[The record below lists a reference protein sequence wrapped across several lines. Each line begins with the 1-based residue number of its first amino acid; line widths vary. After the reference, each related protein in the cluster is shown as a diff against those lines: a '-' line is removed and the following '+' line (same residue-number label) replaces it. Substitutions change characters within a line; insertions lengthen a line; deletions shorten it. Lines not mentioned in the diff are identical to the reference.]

1 VTSRRYDALVFGGGS
16 AGMAAAARIAAAGF
30 AVAVLERE
38 QELGGVLNQCIHS
51 GFGLKVFRE
60 DLTGPEYA
68 ERFCE
73 RLAAAP
79 GVQVYLQTTAQEVG
93 APSAAAPAAPPAA
106 AAASP
111 NGPARSQAPLTVYG
125 YSRRH
130 GILELGARAGVLAMG
145 CRERNRG
152 NVGIPGTRPSGVF
165 TAGFAQRLVNIDGYL
180 PGRRVVIVGSG
191 DIGLIMARRLTWAG
205 AQVLGVVEIQSYP
218 SGLTRNVV
226 QCLNDFGIPLHL
238 SHVVTRILG
247 ANRVEAVEVSPLAGG
262 VTRPDKAFR
271 LDCDTV
277 LLSVGLL
284 PDTELAKKLGVALNP
299 ETGGPLVDAGLQT
312 SVPGVFAC
320 GNLLHVHDLVD
331 YVTEEAERCGARVAE
346 YLAGEYEGLQHRVA
360 PGANVRY
367 VVPNRYFP
375 GRDNR
380 FYLRSLVVKN
390 QARLEVRLGGE
401 LAKQRRLAHVQPSE
415 MVSFTLKPA
424 DLSGLPAGP
433 DRTLEVSIA

>member
-1 VTSRRYDALVFGGGS
+1 VTSKRYDALVFGGGS

-30 AVAVLERE
+30 SVAVLERE

-73 RLAAAP
+73 ALAAAP
-79 GVQVYLQTTAQEVG
+79 GVDVYLETTAQEVG
-93 APSAAAPAAPPAA
+93 SASRP
-106 AAASP
+106 
-111 NGPARSQAPLTVYG
+111 GFEARGAEAPLTVFG

-130 GILELGARAGVLAMG
+130 GILQLGARVEVLAMG

-165 TAGFAQRLVNIDGYL
+165 TAGFAQRLLNVDGYL
-180 PGRRVVIVGSG
+180 PGRRAVIVGSG

-226 QCLNDFGIPLHL
+226 QCLNDFGIPLFL

-247 ANRVEAVEVSPLAGG
+247 RNRVEGVEVSPLADG
-262 VTRPDKAFR
+262 VPRLDKSFR

-284 PDTELAKKLGVALNP
+284 PDTELAKKLGVELNP

-331 YVTEEAERCGARVAE
+331 FVTEEAERCAGQVCE
-346 YLAGEYEGLQHRVA
+346 YLAGEYERLQHRVA

-380 FYLRSLVVKN
+380 FYLRSLLVKN
-390 QARLEVRLGGE
+390 QARLEVRIGGE
-401 LAKQRRLAHVQPSE
+401 KVKQRRLPHVQPSE

-424 DLSGLPAGP
+424 ALAGLPARA
-433 DRTLEVSIA
+433 DQTLEVSIA

>member
-1 VTSRRYDALVFGGGS
+1 VISRRYDALVFGGGS

-30 AVAVLERE
+30 SVAVLERE
-38 QELGGVLNQCIHS
+38 RELGGVLNQCIHS

-79 GVQVYLQTTAQEVG
+79 GVDVYLETTAQEVG
-93 APSAAAPAAPPAA
+93 APRAAPALAAPAPAA
-106 AAASP
+106 TAPGAT
-111 NGPARSQAPLTVYG
+111 APLTVYG

-130 GILELGARAGVLAMG
+130 GVLQLDARAGVLAMG

-247 ANRVEAVEVSPLAGG
+247 RNRVEAVEVSPLANG
-262 VTRPDKAFR
+262 VPRPDKAFR

-331 YVTEEAERCGARVAE
+331 YVTEEAERCGERVAE
-346 YLAGEYEGLQHRVA
+346 YLSGQYEGLQHRVA

-401 LAKQRRLAHVQPSE
+401 LAKQRRLPHVQPSE
-415 MVSFTLKPA
+415 MVSFSLKPA
-424 DLSGLPAGP
+424 DLTGLPAGA
-433 DRTLEVSIA
+433 DQTLEVSIA

>member
-1 VTSRRYDALVFGGGS
+1 MTGKRYDALVFGGGS
-16 AGMAAAARIAAAGF
+16 AGMAAAARIAAGGF
-30 AVAVLERE
+30 SVAVLERE
-38 QELGGVLNQCIHS
+38 RELGGVLNQCIHS

-68 ERFCE
+68 ERYCQ
-73 RLAAAP
+73 RLASAS
-79 GVQVYLQTTAQEVG
+79 GVDVYLETTAQEVG
-93 APSAAAPAAPPAA
+93 AAGAET
-106 AAASP
+106 
-111 NGPARSQAPLTVYG
+111 PLTVYG
-125 YSRRH
+125 YSRLH
-130 GILELGARAGVLAMG
+130 GILELSARAGVLAMG

-152 NVGIPGTRPSGVF
+152 NIGIPGTRPAGVY
-165 TAGFAQRLVNIDGYL
+165 TAGFAQRLLNIDGYL
-180 PGRRVVIVGSG
+180 PGRRAVIVGSG
-191 DIGLIMARRLTWAG
+191 DIGLIMARRLTWSG
-205 AQVLGVVEIQSYP
+205 AEVLGVVEIQSYP

-238 SHVVTRILG
+238 SHVVSRILG
-247 ANRVEAVEVSPLAGG
+247 RNRVEGVEVSPLEDG
-262 VTRPDKAFR
+262 VPKQEKAFR

-312 SVPGVFAC
+312 SVAGVFAC

-331 YVTEEAERCGARVAE
+331 YVTEEAERCAERVCE
-346 YLAGEYEGLQHRVA
+346 YLAGEYELAQHRVV

-375 GRDNR
+375 GRENR
-380 FYLRSLVVKN
+380 FYLRALVVKN
-390 QARLEVRLGGE
+390 QARLELRIGGE
-401 LAKQRRLAHVQPSE
+401 TVKQRRLAHVQPSE

-424 DLSGLPAGP
+424 ELAGLASKA
-433 DRTLEVSIA
+433 DNALEVSIA

>member
-16 AGMAAAARIAAAGF
+16 AGMAAAVRIAAAGF
-30 AVAVLERE
+30 SVAVLERE

-51 GFGLKVFRE
+51 GFGLKEFRE

-73 RLAAAP
+73 RLAAAT
-79 GVQVYLQTTAQEVG
+79 GVEVYLETTAQEVG
-93 APSAAAPAAPPAA
+93 PPPGAE
-106 AAASP
+106 
-111 NGPARSQAPLTVYG
+111 GPLTVFG

-130 GILELGARAGVLAMG
+130 GILEFSARAGVLAMG

-152 NVGIPGTRPSGVF
+152 NVGIPGTRPAGVL
-165 TAGFAQRLVNIDGYL
+165 TAGFAQRLINIDGFL
-180 PGRRVVIVGSG
+180 PGRRAVIVGSG

-205 AQVLGVVEIQSYP
+205 AQVPAVVEIQSYP

-226 QCLNDFGIPLHL
+226 QCLNDFGIPLYL
-238 SHVVTRILG
+238 SHVVSRILG
-247 ANRVEAVEVSPLAGG
+247 ANRVEGVEVSPLEDG
-262 VTRPDKAFR
+262 VPRLDRSFR
-271 LDCDTV
+271 MDCDTV

-284 PDTELAKKLGVALNP
+284 PDAELAKKLGVALNP
-299 ETGGPLVDAGLQT
+299 VTGGPLVDAGLQT

-331 YVTEEAERCGARVAE
+331 FVSEESERCGARVAE
-346 YLAGEYEGLQHRVA
+346 YLSGEYELHQHRVA

-375 GRDNR
+375 GRENR
-380 FYLRSLVVKN
+380 FYLRALVVKN
-390 QARLEVRLGGE
+390 QARLEVRLGGQ
-401 LAKQRRLAHVQPSE
+401 LAKQRRLPHVQPSE
-415 MVSFTLKPA
+415 MVSFTLKPGE
-424 DLSGLPAGP
+424 LNGLPPGA

>member
-1 VTSRRYDALVFGGGS
+1 MTSRRFDALVFGGGS

-30 AVAVLERE
+30 SVAVLERE
-38 QELGGVLNQCIHS
+38 RELGGVLNQCIHS
-51 GFGLKVFRE
+51 GFGLQVFRE

-73 RLAAAP
+73 RLSAAP
-79 GVQVYLQTTAQEVG
+79 GVEVYLETTAQEV
-93 APSAAAPAAPPAA
+93 APPAPGA
-106 AAASP
+106 E
-111 NGPARSQAPLTVYG
+111 APLTVFG

-130 GILELGARAGVLAMG
+130 GILQLPARAGVLAMG

-152 NVGIPGTRPSGVF
+152 NVGIPGTRPAGVF
-165 TAGFAQRLVNIDGYL
+165 TAGFAQRVLNIDGYL
-180 PGRRVVIVGSG
+180 PGRRAVIVGSG
-191 DIGLIMARRLTWAG
+191 DIGLIMARRLVWAG
-205 AQVLGVVEIQSYP
+205 AEVPGVVEIQSYP

-238 SHVVTRILG
+238 SHVVSRILG
-247 ANRVEAVEVSPLAGG
+247 ANRVEGVEVSPLEEG
-262 VTRPDKAFR
+262 VPRLDKTFR

-331 YVTEEAERCGARVAE
+331 FVTEESERCGTRVAE
-346 YLAGEYEGLQHRVA
+346 YLSGDYEQLQHRVA

-367 VVPNRYFP
+367 VVPNRYYP
-375 GRDNR
+375 GRENR
-380 FYLRSLVVKN
+380 FYLRALVVKN
-390 QARLEVRLGGE
+390 QARLEVRLGGQ
-401 LAKQRRLAHVQPSE
+401 LAKQRRLPHVQPSE

-424 DLSGLPAGP
+424 ELAGLPAGA
-433 DRTLEVSIA
+433 DQTLEVSIA

>member
-1 VTSRRYDALVFGGGS
+1 VTSRSYDALVFGGGS

-30 AVAVLERE
+30 SVAVLERE
-38 QELGGVLNQCIHS
+38 RELGGVLNQCIHS

-73 RLAAAP
+73 RLSAAP
-79 GVQVYLQTTAQEVG
+79 GVEVYLETTAQEV
-93 APSAAAPAAPPAA
+93 APPAPGA
-106 AAASP
+106 E
-111 NGPARSQAPLTVYG
+111 APLTVFG

-130 GILELGARAGVLAMG
+130 GILQLSARAGVLAMG

-152 NVGIPGTRPSGVF
+152 NVGIPGTRPAGVF
-165 TAGFAQRLVNIDGYL
+165 TAGFAQRVLNIDGYL
-180 PGRRVVIVGSG
+180 PGRRAVIVGSG
-191 DIGLIMARRLTWAG
+191 DIGLIMARRLVWAG
-205 AQVLGVVEIQSYP
+205 AEVPGVVEIQSYP

-238 SHVVTRILG
+238 SHVVSRILG
-247 ANRVEAVEVSPLAGG
+247 ANRVEGVEVSPLEDG
-262 VTRPDKAFR
+262 VPRLDKTFR

-331 YVTEEAERCGARVAE
+331 FVTEESERCGARVAE
-346 YLAGEYEGLQHRVA
+346 FLSGDYEQLQHRVA

-367 VVPNRYFP
+367 VVPNRYYP
-375 GRDNR
+375 GRENR
-380 FYLRSLVVKN
+380 FYLRALVVKN
-390 QARLEVRLGGE
+390 QARLEVRLGGQ
-401 LAKQRRLAHVQPSE
+401 LAKQRRLPHVQPSE

-424 DLSGLPAGP
+424 ELAGLPAGA
-433 DRTLEVSIA
+433 DQTLEVSIA

>member
-1 VTSRRYDALVFGGGS
+1 
-16 AGMAAAARIAAAGF
+16 MAAAARIAAAGF
-30 AVAVLERE
+30 SVAVLERE

-79 GVQVYLQTTAQEVG
+79 GVDVYLETTAQEVG
-93 APSAAAPAAPPAA
+93 SASATAVAPSTAPGQ
-106 AAASP
+106 ASE
-111 NGPARSQAPLTVYG
+111 APLTVYG

-130 GILELGARAGVLAMG
+130 GILQLGARAGVLAMG

-152 NVGIPGTRPSGVF
+152 NVGIPGTRPAGVF
-165 TAGFAQRLVNIDGYL
+165 TAGFAQRLINIDGYL
-180 PGRRVVIVGSG
+180 PGRRAVIVGSG

-247 ANRVEAVEVSPLAGG
+247 RNRVEGVEVSPLAGG
-262 VTRPDKAFR
+262 VPRPDKAFR

-331 YVTEEAERCGARVAE
+331 FVTEEAERCGARVAE

-390 QARLEVRLGGE
+390 QARLEVRLGGQ
-401 LAKQRRLAHVQPSE
+401 LARERRLPHVQPSE
-415 MVSFTLKPA
+415 MITFTLKPGELA
-424 DLSGLPAGP
+424 GLPAGD
-433 DRTLEVSIA
+433 DRTLEVSIS

>member
-1 VTSRRYDALVFGGGS
+1 VTSKRYDALVFGGGS
-16 AGMAAAARIAAAGF
+16 AGMAAAARIAGAGYS
-30 AVAVLERE
+30 VAVLERE

-73 RLAAAP
+73 ALAAAR
-79 GVQVYLQTTAQEVG
+79 GVEVYLQTTAQEVG
-93 APSAAAPAAPPAA
+93 PAKASPQSPPA
-106 AAASP
+106 
-111 NGPARSQAPLTVYG
+111 APLTVFG

-130 GILELGARAGVLAMG
+130 GILELAARAGVLAMG

-165 TAGFAQRLVNIDGYL
+165 TAGFAQRLLNIDGYL
-180 PGRRVVIVGSG
+180 PGRRAVIVGSG

-247 ANRVEAVEVSPLAGG
+247 RDRVEGVEVSPLADG
-262 VTRPDKAFR
+262 VPRQDKAFR

-331 YVTEEAERCGARVAE
+331 YVTEESERCGTRVAE
-346 YLAGEYEGLQHRVA
+346 YLAGNYERLQHRVA

-375 GRDNR
+375 GRENR

-401 LAKQRRLAHVQPSE
+401 MAKQRRLPHVQPSE

-424 DLSGLPAGP
+424 DLAGLPAKADP
-433 DRTLEVSIA
+433 TLEVSIA

>member
-1 VTSRRYDALVFGGGS
+1 VTSRSYDALVFGGGS

-30 AVAVLERE
+30 SVAVLERE
-38 QELGGVLNQCIHS
+38 RELGGVLNQCIHS

-73 RLAAAP
+73 RLSAAP
-79 GVQVYLQTTAQEVG
+79 GVEVYLETTAQEV
-93 APSAAAPAAPPAA
+93 APPAPGA
-106 AAASP
+106 E
-111 NGPARSQAPLTVYG
+111 APLTVFG

-130 GILELGARAGVLAMG
+130 GILELSARAGVLAMG

-152 NVGIPGTRPSGVF
+152 NVGIPGTRPAGVF
-165 TAGFAQRLVNIDGYL
+165 TAGFAQRVLNIDGYL
-180 PGRRVVIVGSG
+180 PGRRAVIVGSG
-191 DIGLIMARRLTWAG
+191 DIGLIMARRLVWAG
-205 AQVLGVVEIQSYP
+205 AEVPGVVEIQSYP

-238 SHVVTRILG
+238 SHVVSRILG
-247 ANRVEAVEVSPLAGG
+247 ANRVEGVEVSPLEDG
-262 VTRPDKAFR
+262 VPRLDKTFR

-331 YVTEEAERCGARVAE
+331 FVTEESERCGARVAE
-346 YLAGEYEGLQHRVA
+346 YLAGDYEQLQHRVTS
-360 PGANVRY
+360 GANVRY
-367 VVPNRYFP
+367 VVPNRYYP
-375 GRDNR
+375 GRENR
-380 FYLRSLVVKN
+380 FYLRALVVKN
-390 QARLEVRLGGE
+390 QARLEVRVGGQ
-401 LAKQRRLAHVQPSE
+401 LAKQRRLPHVQPSE

-424 DLSGLPAGP
+424 ELSGLPAAADP
-433 DRTLEVSIA
+433 TLEVSIV

>member
-1 VTSRRYDALVFGGGS
+1 VTSRSYDALVFGGGS
-16 AGMAAAARIAAAGF
+16 AGMATAARIAAGGF
-30 AVAVLERE
+30 SVAVLERE

-73 RLAAAP
+73 ALAAAP
-79 GVQVYLQTTAQEVG
+79 GVEVYLETTAQETG
-93 APSAAAPAAPPAA
+93 PPT
-106 AAASP
+106 P
-111 NGPARSQAPLTVYG
+111 EAPLTVFG

-130 GILELGARAGVLAMG
+130 GVLQLVARAGVLAMG

-152 NVGIPGTRPSGVF
+152 NVGIPGTRPAGVF
-165 TAGFAQRLVNIDGYL
+165 TAGFAQRLLNIDGYL
-180 PGRRVVIVGSG
+180 PGRRAVIVGSG
-191 DIGLIMARRLTWAG
+191 DIGLIMARRLTWSG
-205 AQVLGVVEIQSYP
+205 ATVLGVVEIQSYP

-226 QCLNDFGIPLHL
+226 QCLNDFGIPLYL
-238 SHVVTRILG
+238 SHVVSRILG
-247 ANRVEAVEVSPLAGG
+247 ANRVEGVVVSPLVDG
-262 VTRPDKAFR
+262 TPRLDKSFR
-271 LDCDTV
+271 LDCDAV

-331 YVTEEAERCGARVAE
+331 FVTEEAERCGARVAE
-346 YLAGEYEGLQHRVA
+346 YLAGDYERLQHRVA

-390 QARLEVRLGGE
+390 QARLEVRIGGE

-415 MVSFTLKPA
+415 MISFNLKPGELA
-424 DLSGLPAGP
+424 GLPAGP
-433 DRTLEVSIA
+433 DQTLEVSIA

>member
-1 VTSRRYDALVFGGGS
+1 MTSRSYDALVFGGGS

-30 AVAVLERE
+30 SVAVLERE
-38 QELGGVLNQCIHS
+38 RELGGVLNQCIHS

-73 RLAAAP
+73 RLSAAP
-79 GVQVYLQTTAQEVG
+79 GVEVYLETTAQEV
-93 APSAAAPAAPPAA
+93 APPAPGA
-106 AAASP
+106 E
-111 NGPARSQAPLTVYG
+111 APLTVFG

-130 GILELGARAGVLAMG
+130 GILQLSARAGVLAMG

-152 NVGIPGTRPSGVF
+152 NVGIPGTRPAGVF
-165 TAGFAQRLVNIDGYL
+165 TAGFAQRVLNIDGYL
-180 PGRRVVIVGSG
+180 PGRRAVIVGSG
-191 DIGLIMARRLTWAG
+191 DIGLIMARRLVWAG
-205 AQVLGVVEIQSYP
+205 AEVPGVVEIQSYP

-238 SHVVTRILG
+238 SHVVSRILG
-247 ANRVEAVEVSPLAGG
+247 ANRVEGVEVSPLEDG
-262 VTRPDKAFR
+262 VPRLDKTFR

-331 YVTEEAERCGARVAE
+331 FVTEESERCGARVAE
-346 YLAGEYEGLQHRVA
+346 YLSGDYEQLQHRVA

-375 GRDNR
+375 GRENR
-380 FYLRSLVVKN
+380 FYLRALVVKN
-390 QARLEVRLGGE
+390 QARLEVRLGGQ
-401 LAKQRRLAHVQPSE
+401 LAKQRRLPHVQPSE

-424 DLSGLPAGP
+424 ELAGLPAGA
-433 DRTLEVSIA
+433 DQTLEVSIA

>member
-1 VTSRRYDALVFGGGS
+1 VTSRRFDALVFGGGS

-30 AVAVLERE
+30 SVAVLERE

-51 GFGLKVFRE
+51 GFGLQVFRE

-73 RLAAAP
+73 RLSAAP
-79 GVQVYLQTTAQEVG
+79 GVEVFLETTAQEVG
-93 APSAAAPAAPPAA
+93 SPPPGAEAPGAEAA
-106 AAASP
+106 
-111 NGPARSQAPLTVYG
+111 LTVFG

-130 GILELGARAGVLAMG
+130 GILELSARAGVLAMG

-152 NVGIPGTRPSGVF
+152 NVGIPGTRPAGVF
-165 TAGFAQRLVNIDGYL
+165 TAGFAQRLINIDGYL
-180 PGRRVVIVGSG
+180 PGRRAVIVGSG

-205 AQVLGVVEIQSYP
+205 AEVPAVVEIQSYP

-226 QCLNDFGIPLHL
+226 QCLNDFGIPLYL
-238 SHVVTRILG
+238 SHVVSRILG
-247 ANRVEAVEVSPLAGG
+247 ADRVEGVEVSPLEDG
-262 VTRPDKAFR
+262 VPRLDRSFR

-299 ETGGPLVDAGLQT
+299 ETGGPLVDAGLET

-331 YVTEEAERCGARVAE
+331 FVTEESERCGARVAE
-346 YLAGEYEGLQHRVA
+346 YLSGEYERLQHHVA

-375 GRDNR
+375 GRENR
-380 FYLRSLVVKN
+380 FYLRALVVKN
-390 QARLEVRLGGE
+390 QARLEVRLGGQ
-401 LAKQRRLAHVQPSE
+401 LAKQRRLPHVQPSE
-415 MVSFTLKPA
+415 MVSFTLKPGELA
-424 DLSGLPAGP
+424 GLPAGA
-433 DRTLEVSIA
+433 DQTLEVSIA

>member
-1 VTSRRYDALVFGGGS
+1 MTSRRYDALVFGGGS
-16 AGMAAAARIAAAGF
+16 AGMAAAVRIAAAGF
-30 AVAVLERE
+30 SVAVLERE

-79 GVQVYLQTTAQEVG
+79 GVDVYLETTAQEVG
-93 APSAAAPAAPPAA
+93 GPSAAGSAAADGEPAA
-106 AAASP
+106 APGATAT
-111 NGPARSQAPLTVYG
+111 LTVYG

-130 GILELGARAGVLAMG
+130 GVLQLEARAGVLAMG

-247 ANRVEAVEVSPLAGG
+247 RNRVEGVEVSPLAGG
-262 VTRPDKAFR
+262 VPRPDKAFG

-331 YVTEEAERCGARVAE
+331 YVTEEAERCGQQVAE
-346 YLAGEYEGLQHRVA
+346 YLSGRYEGLQHRVA

-401 LAKQRRLAHVQPSE
+401 LAKQRRLPHVQPSE
-415 MVSFTLKPA
+415 MISFTLKPA
-424 DLSGLPAGP
+424 DLAGLPAGA

>member
-1 VTSRRYDALVFGGGS
+1 MTSRSYDALVFGGGS

-30 AVAVLERE
+30 SVAVLERE
-38 QELGGVLNQCIHS
+38 RELGGVLNQCIHS
-51 GFGLKVFRE
+51 GFGLQVFRE

-73 RLAAAP
+73 RLSAAP
-79 GVQVYLQTTAQEVG
+79 GVEVYLETTAQEV
-93 APSAAAPAAPPAA
+93 APPAPGA
-106 AAASP
+106 E
-111 NGPARSQAPLTVYG
+111 APLTVFG

-130 GILELGARAGVLAMG
+130 GILQLSARAGVLAMG

-152 NVGIPGTRPSGVF
+152 NVGIPGTRPAGVF
-165 TAGFAQRLVNIDGYL
+165 TAGFAQRVLNIDGYL
-180 PGRRVVIVGSG
+180 PGRRAVIVGSG
-191 DIGLIMARRLTWAG
+191 DIGLIMARRLVWAG
-205 AQVLGVVEIQSYP
+205 AEVPGVVEIQSYP

-238 SHVVTRILG
+238 SHVVSRILG
-247 ANRVEAVEVSPLAGG
+247 ANRVEGVEVSPLEDG
-262 VTRPDKAFR
+262 VPRLDKTFR

-312 SVPGVFAC
+312 SAPGVFAC

-331 YVTEEAERCGARVAE
+331 FVTEESERCGARVAE
-346 YLAGEYEGLQHRVA
+346 FLSGDYEQLQHRVA

-375 GRDNR
+375 GRENR
-380 FYLRSLVVKN
+380 FYLRALVVKN
-390 QARLEVRLGGE
+390 QARLEVRLGGQ
-401 LAKQRRLAHVQPSE
+401 LAKQRRLPHVQPSE

-424 DLSGLPAGP
+424 ELAGLPAGADP
-433 DRTLEVSIA
+433 TLEVSIA